1 MTTWACFVLFSVS
14 SHTTSIFDLLLSH
27 VLERSSD
34 LLGTKPEAAS
44 PA

>member
-1 MTTWACFVLFSVS
+1 MWACFALFSVS
-14 SHTTSIFDLLLSH
+14 SHIAFKFDLLLSH

-34 LLGTKPEAAS
+34 LLGTKPEAAP